1 MKTILIL
8 STKQIYYISR
18 MKYNTYFLT
27 LIISILICGCNEKTE
42 KPRQEP
48 YKTTKQKEDSVKVSE
63 NTAVKEM
70 HSNEKAGIIT
80 TPQNVPEYFAEWN
93 GKFKYFDTKSR
104 ADEVQSLS
112 DLHAK
117 YLIFL
122 GHCEV
127 GNGFNAVYSTINA
140 IQYRENEYEPHPEVA
155 QTIGTKLLGKISF
168 SVAGL
173 ESEDAQREINNADNL
188 VREAILVSDCA
199 SIGRANECL
208 TLIRNAE
215 VHYNNA
221 QRIANRK
228 EEDLKRQL
236 TAIFR

>member
-1 MKTILIL
+1 MKL
-8 STKQIYYISR
+8 SNKQINYISR
-18 MKYNTYFLT
+18 MKYRTYFLT
-27 LIISILICGCNEKTE
+27 LIISILICGCNGRTE
-42 KPRQEP
+42 KPRQVP
-48 YKTTKQKEDSVKVSE
+48 YKTTKQKEDSLRVSD
-63 NTAVKEM
+63 NTAVKEIQ
-70 HSNEKAGIIT
+70 SNEEAGIIT
-80 TPQNVPEYFAEWN
+80 TPQNIPEYFAEWN

-112 DLHAK
+112 DLHVK

-122 GHCEV
+122 RHCEV
-127 GNGFNAVYSTINA
+127 GNGFNDVYSTINA

-168 SVAGL
+168 SVTGL

-188 VREAILVSDCA
+188 VREALLVSDCA

-208 TLIRNAE
+208 ALIRSAE

-221 QRIANRK
+221 QRLANKK
-228 EEDLKRQL
+228 EEDLKQQL
-236 TAIFR
+236 AAIFK

>member
-1 MKTILIL
+1 
-8 STKQIYYISR
+8 
-18 MKYNTYFLT
+18 MKYKTYFLT
-27 LIISILICGCNEKTE
+27 LIISVLICGCNEKTE
-42 KPRQEP
+42 KPRQVP
-48 YKTTKQKEDSVKVSE
+48 YKTTKQKEDSIKVSE

-70 HSNEKAGIIT
+70 HSNEEEGIIT
-80 TPQNVPEYFAEWN
+80 TPQNASEYFAEWN

-104 ADEVQSLS
+104 AEEVQGLS

-122 GHCEV
+122 RHCEV
-127 GNGFNAVYSTINA
+127 GNGFNTVYSTINA
-140 IQYRENEYEPHPEVA
+140 IQYKENEYEPHPEVA
-155 QTIGTKLLGKISF
+155 QAIGTKLLGKISF
-168 SVAGL
+168 SVTGL
-173 ESEDAQREINNADNL
+173 ELEGAQREINYADNL

-208 TLIRNAE
+208 ALIRNAE

-221 QRIANRK
+221 QRLANRK

-236 TAIFR
+236 ASIFR